1 MKKKLLVGLLLCCS
15 VAAWAEWGAEWLYC
29 RSGFRLDY
37 SYANVGGPEKYPL
50 GFQGSFIIGLPEAG
64 EIDFEAVNEIDFEDA
79 FLGIS
84 LGANMGG
91 TWKKNTFEYTKDNYD
106 YSLRSNFYCMPT
118 IGIESGFMALQ
129 CGFGLC
135 TADYSMTGHT
145 QMTAEGAYFTPIEY
159 HSAVFFMTEPAAYF
173 YVPVIAGMKLAV
185 KVGYQFVPAAPV
197 LNGLVI
203 GGGIRL

>member
-15 VAAWAEWGAEWLYC
+15 VAVWADWGEEWLFC
-29 RSGFRLDY
+29 RSGGRLDY

-50 GFQGSFIIGLPEAG
+50 GFQLTGIIGLPETDG
-64 EIDFEAVNEIDFEDA
+64 EDFEDA
-79 FLGIS
+79 FLGIG
-84 LGANMGG
+84 LGVNMGG

-129 CGFGLC
+129 CGFGFC

-145 QMTAEGAYFTPIEY
+145 QMTPEGAYFTPIEY

-203 GGGIRL
+203 GGGIRF